1 MEDRMLIDMKIT
13 NFLDELA
20 SSKPAPGGGAAAAIA
35 GAMGAALGSM
45 VARLTIGKEG
55 YEDVEDLFK
64 KKLERTEELRQELTE
79 LVDKDA
85 NAFSGVIAAFGLPK
99 DTEEQKVARSAK
111 ILAEYKVAAEIPLET
126 VKACR
131 EVINILNEL
140 GTKGNKQALSDI
152 GVGAL
157 SALTGLK
164 SALHNVEINLAW
176 IKNKDSEYA
185 EEMYKELE
193 DLQDIDEIV
202 NKLDDDVKAT
212 FG

>member
-1 MEDRMLIDMKIT
+1 MEDKKLIEMKIT
-13 NFLDELA
+13 DFLNELA
-20 SSKPAPGGGAAAAIA
+20 SSEPAPGGGAAAAIA

-55 YEDVEDLFK
+55 YEGVQELFE
-64 KKLERTEELRQELTE
+64 KKLERTEELRKELTE

-85 NAFSGVIAAFGLPK
+85 NAFSGVIKAFGMPK
-99 DTEEQKVARSAK
+99 DTEEQIAARTAK

-131 EVINILNEL
+131 EVIDILNEL
-140 GTKGNKQALSDI
+140 GVKGNKQALSDI

-157 SALTGLK
+157 CALTGLK
-164 SALHNVEINLAW
+164 SAVHNVEINLAW
-176 IKNKDSEYA
+176 IRRKDAEYA
-185 EEMYKELE
+185 EKMYKELE
-193 DLQDIDEIV
+193 ELTDVEEIV
-202 NKLDDDVKAT
+202 AKLDDDVRAT

>member
-1 MEDRMLIDMKIT
+1 MEDKMLIGMKIT
-13 NFLDELA
+13 DFLNELA
-20 SSKPAPGGGAAAAIA
+20 SSAPAPGGGAAAAIA

-64 KKLERTEELRQELTE
+64 EKLRRTEELRKELTG

-99 DTEEQKVARSAK
+99 DTEEQVAARSEK

-126 VKACR
+126 VKACK
-131 EVINILNEL
+131 EVIDILNEL
-140 GTKGNKQALSDI
+140 GTKGNVQALSDI

-157 SALTGLK
+157 CALTGLK
-164 SALHNVEINLAW
+164 SAAHNVEINLAW
-176 IKNKDSEYA
+176 IKKKDADYA
-185 EEMYKELE
+185 EKMYKELE
-193 DLQDIDEIV
+193 ELIEVEEIV
-202 NKLDDDVKAT
+202 AKLDDEVKAT